1 MHWPGSWLEGASEM
15 YGLYTAVKLG
25 CFAFVAVSGPWF
37 RHRLH
42 EFVESRGWHW
52 LKVVVSWVLFSSWPG
67 VALTMAIAL
76 LVKVPLTWIGAALLI
91 GGVLGWVVRR
101 RTPQVS

>member
-1 MHWPGSWLEGASEM
+1 
-15 YGLYTAVKLG
+15 
-25 CFAFVAVSGPWF
+25 
-37 RHRLH
+37 
-42 EFVESRGWHW
+42 
-52 LKVVVSWVLFSSWPG
+52 
-67 VALTMAIAL
+67 MAIAL